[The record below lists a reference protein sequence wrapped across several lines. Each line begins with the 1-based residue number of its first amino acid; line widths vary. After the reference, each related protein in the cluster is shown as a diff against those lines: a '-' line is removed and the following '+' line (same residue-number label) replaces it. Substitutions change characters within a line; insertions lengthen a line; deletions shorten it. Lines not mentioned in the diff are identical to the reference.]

1 MIRIDEVWYLSV
13 TTVTLQ
19 AIGVVLL
26 LLREF
31 KTRLV
36 FAPLPA
42 AALVPAG
49 SATAPDAEP
58 ILVERLVKLAH
69 ASKAEESDLTAG
81 LSRGPFAGEWGA
93 LPVALWL
100 AQESRGDDRPGRH
113 AMNPAM

>member
-36 FAPLPA
+36 FAPLPRASPRA
-42 AALVPAG
+42 ATWRMAREFSSCL
-49 SATAPDAEP
+49 
-58 ILVERLVKLAH
+58 L
-69 ASKAEESDLTAG
+69 DLREA
-81 LSRGPFAGEWGA
+81 
-93 LPVALWL
+93 
-100 AQESRGDDRPGRH
+100 
-113 AMNPAM
+113 